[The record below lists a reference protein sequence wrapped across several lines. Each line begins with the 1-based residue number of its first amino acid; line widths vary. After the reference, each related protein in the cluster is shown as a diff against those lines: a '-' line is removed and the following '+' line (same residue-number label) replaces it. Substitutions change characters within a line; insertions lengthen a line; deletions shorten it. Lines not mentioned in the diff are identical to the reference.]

1 MKRSELIR
9 QLQDAG
15 CLLLR
20 HGGKHDLYVNP
31 ITGLKQPIPRHT
43 EIDDRLARHI
53 KKYLGLAE

>member
-20 HGGKHDLYVNP
+20 HGAKHDLYVNP
-31 ITGLKQPIPRHT
+31 ATELKQPVPRYT
-43 EIDDRLARHI
+43 EIDDKLARHI
-53 KKYLGLAE
+53 KKYLGLPA